1 MDIQNG
7 SIRIVAKIL
16 GVLLIIFSA
25 TQLTPLIVSVIYNDG
40 NQIPFVAAFAVTLFT
55 GLLLW
60 LPNRSIKR
68 DLRYRDGF
76 LVVVLF
82 WTVLA
87 SFGSLPFLL
96 SQFQELSLTDAFF
109 ESMSG
114 LTTTGG
120 TIMTGLDNLPQSTLY
135 YRQQLQWLGGMGI
148 VVLAVAIMP
157 MLGIGGMQ
165 LYRAETPGP
174 MKDSKLTPRIA
185 ESAKALWYIYV
196 GLTAVCAFAYWLA
209 GMSAFDAICHAFST
223 IAIGGFSTHDASIGH
238 FNSAAIEY
246 VAMFFMLA
254 AAANFSLHFVAWRN
268 RSLKPYL
275 RDTEYGFVFVALI
288 LGGLIVMAGLFLHDA
303 YSGAHETIR
312 QGLFHLVSIVTT
324 TGFTSSGFAWWPAAL
339 PVLLIMLSF
348 MGGCAGSTAG
358 GMKVLRIQLMY
369 KQGKKEIVRL
379 VHPNAVLSVKL
390 GRQVISES
398 VIGTVTAFITMYLM
412 CFGVIAFALAFVG
425 MDWVTAFSAAAAC
438 LNNLGPG
445 LEGVAAN
452 YAELSDIAKWILAFA
467 MLLGRLELFTLLVL
481 FTRTFWRN

>member
-1 MDIQNG
+1 MHYQ
-7 SIRIVAKIL
+7 IVAKIL

-25 TQLTPLIVSVIYNDG
+25 THLTPLLISAIYQDG
-40 NQIPFVAAFAVTLFT
+40 NGLPFAIAFAVTLLT
-55 GLLLW
+55 GMLLW
-60 LPNRSIKR
+60 LPHRQVRR

-87 SFGSLPFLL
+87 SFGALPFWL
-96 SQFQELSLTDAFF
+96 SQYHELSITDSFF

-120 TIMTGLDNLPQSTLY
+120 TIISGLDELPKSTLF

-174 MKDSKLTPRIA
+174 MKDSKLTPRIT
-185 ESAKALWYIYV
+185 ESAKALWYIYL
-196 GLTAVCAFAYWLA
+196 GLTGLCAIAYLLA
-209 GMSAFDAICHAFST
+209 GMNLFDAICHAFST
-223 IAIGGFSTHDASIGH
+223 IAIGGFSTYDASIGH

-254 AAANFSLHFVAWRN
+254 AAANFSLHFLAWRN
-268 RSLKPYL
+268 RSIRPYL
-275 RDTEYGFVFVALI
+275 KDSEYGFFYVALI
-288 LGGLIVMAGLFLHDA
+288 IGALVTIIGLFNHGVYDDA
-303 YSGAHETIR
+303 HTAVR
-312 QGLFHLVSIVTT
+312 QGLFHLISVVTT
-324 TGFTSSGFAWWPAAL
+324 TGFTSGGFAWWPAAL
-339 PVLLIMLSF
+339 PVLLIMMSF

-390 GRQVISES
+390 GRQVISDT

-412 CFGVIAFALAFVG
+412 CFGIIALALTTVG
-425 MDWVTAFSAAAAC
+425 LDWVTAFSAAAAC

-445 LEGVAAN
+445 LEGVAQN
-452 YAELSDIAKWILAFA
+452 YAEINDAAKWILAFA